1 MRESFAFA
9 LNGSEDPL
17 GRRQDNS
24 PGNNIPREQLN
35 YGGVMKRKALSL
47 MCLSVLFTYAAMPAA
62 YAARDM
68 IQIKGSD
75 TMVNLGQAWAEE
87 FMMRNP
93 EASIAVTGGGSG
105 TGMAALISGTCDI
118 AESSR
123 EIKDQEMEAA
133 HKNGHDV
140 HEFIVAV
147 DAIAVVVHPS
157 NPVKQLTIEQLSG
170 IYTGKIKNWNEL
182 GGKDQKILALSRER
196 NSGTHVYFLEEVVRM
211 GVEKGPEQF
220 APEVLMLPSSQAII
234 SEVSQSETAIGYVG
248 LGYVSDRVHIPAI
261 ALSNQGPFVSPTL
274 ETTMDKSYPLS
285 RSLLFYTGRE
295 PEGTVKNFI
304 DFVLSEEGQEIVR
317 IMDFVPL
324 R

>member
-1 MRESFAFA
+1 
-9 LNGSEDPL
+9 
-17 GRRQDNS
+17 
-24 PGNNIPREQLN
+24 
-35 YGGVMKRKALSL
+35 MKRKALSL
-47 MCLSVLFTYAAMPAA
+47 LCFSVFLVYAVMPVA

-87 FMMRNP
+87 FMMQNP

-105 TGMAALISGTCDI
+105 TGIAALISGTCDI

-123 EIKDQEMEAA
+123 EMKAQEMEAA
-133 HKNGHDV
+133 RKNGHDA
-140 HEFIVAV
+140 HEFTVAV

-157 NPVKQLTIEQLSG
+157 NPVKQLTVEQLSG
-170 IYTGKIKNWNEL
+170 IYTGKIKNWNEI

-211 GVEKGPEQF
+211 GVEKGAEQF
-220 APEVLMLPSSQAII
+220 APAVLMLPSSQAII

-248 LGYVSDRVHIPAI
+248 LGYVSDRVYVPSI
-261 ALSNQGPFVSPTL
+261 AKNNEGPFVKPTIG
-274 ETTMDKSYPLS
+274 TAMDKSYPLS
-285 RSLLFYTGRE
+285 RSLLFYTECE
-295 PEGTVKNFI
+295 PKGTVKDFI
-304 DFVLSEEGQEIVR
+304 DFVLSDEGQEIVR